1 MFNSQRAG
9 VVLPRSAPL
18 AADLLLYGALVLTMD
33 LERQVFNDGAVAV
46 KDGSIIDVGNTE
58 DVRPRWHA
66 ERALDLSGM
75 VITPGLVNAHIHLTG
90 DNLFPGL
97 QPDDVANHDRM
108 ATWVLPAYE
117 HSTPEDERAAARL
130 TILQM
135 LRHGTTA
142 FIEAGTCFYPS
153 AVLDGLKEF
162 GMKGAIGAWVS
173 DGWGSIK
180 KFAATTDQA
189 IAKLH
194 EATSLPVGSVKVWPS
209 ILGSNLCS
217 DDLYREA
224 SRLAHSLDRQWTFHL
239 SPTVNDGDY
248 FRQHKGSDPL
258 LHLEKLGVLDERC
271 VIGHAIHISVRE
283 VEAINRSGAN
293 VAFSP
298 TSALRLASGITAVGR
313 HLDLSHVALG
323 TDAQNASNH
332 VDLLRAADLACLAY
346 AEARKGPP
354 AVTAER
360 ALEWLFLGGAR
371 ALNFR
376 SAIGSVEIG
385 KRADIAVF
393 NPGLPVFNVANSLV
407 HGAPRAVHSFI
418 DGRHILQ
425 SGHVYGEE
433 EIIADAIK
441 AGQNLARRAG
451 LPLSTGW
458 KPAPKIAAEGG
469 SNLLPN

>member
-1 MFNSQRAG
+1 MVNSQRAG
-9 VVLPRSAPL
+9 TVVPRSAPL
-18 AADLLLYGALVLTMD
+18 AADLLLHGALVLTMD
-33 LERQVFNDGAVAV
+33 NERRVFGHGAVAV
-46 KDGSIIDVGNTE
+46 KDGSIVDVGDAD
-58 DVRPRWHA
+58 DVRRRWCA
-66 ERALDLSGM
+66 EHALDLSGM
-75 VITPGLVNAHIHLTG
+75 VITPGLITAHIHLTG

-97 QPDDVANHDRM
+97 QPDDVTDHDHM
-108 ATWVLPAYE
+108 TKWVLPAYE

-135 LRHGTTA
+135 LRQGTTA
-142 FIEAGTCFYPS
+142 FIEAGTCLYPS

-173 DGWGSIK
+173 DGWASPGR
-180 KFAATTDQA
+180 FAATTCQA

-194 EATSLPVGSVKVWPS
+194 EAASLPAASVKVWPS
-209 ILGSNLCS
+209 ILGSTLCS
-217 DDLYREA
+217 DDLFREA

-239 SPTVNDGDY
+239 SPTASDGDY

-258 LHLEKLGVLDERC
+258 VHLEKLGVLDERC
-271 VIGHAIHISVRE
+271 VIGHAIHISDRE
-283 VEAINRSGAN
+283 VEAINSSGAN

-298 TSALRLASGITAVGR
+298 TSALRLASGITTVGR
-313 HLDLSHVALG
+313 HPDLSHVALG

-346 AEARKGPP
+346 AEARKRQ
-354 AVTAER
+354 AALTAER
-360 ALEWLFLGGAR
+360 TLEWLFLGGAR
-371 ALNFR
+371 AMNLR

-393 NPGLPVFNVANSLV
+393 DPGLPVFNVANSLV
-407 HGAPRAVHSFI
+407 HGTPRAIHAFI
-418 DGRHILQ
+418 DGRHILR

-433 EIIADAIK
+433 EIISDAVK
-441 AGQNLARRAG
+441 AGQDLAKRAG

-458 KPAPKIAAEGG
+458 KPVPKIVAEG
-469 SNLLPN
+469 